1 MTLWQSVMVIYYALV
16 IVISLLV
23 VGNEKTGAEALK
35 FIVSLAF
42 FTGALTEC
50 FEILS
55 CKPLRHGHNGHT
67 CIAFDCEIVFL

>member
-42 FTGALTEC
+42 FTGPPTVALLMSG
-50 FEILS
+50 FWS
-55 CKPLRHGHNGHT
+55 H
-67 CIAFDCEIVFL
+67 